1 MRGGRGPY
9 REALKNSIEP
19 SPTARRPYEA
29 KGQHVYAQRSA
40 MSVLVATNHRDVIKL
55 PRGDRRI
62 CVPTCGPRMT
72 AKKTKEIRA

>member
-1 MRGGRGPY
+1 
-9 REALKNSIEP
+9 
-19 SPTARRPYEA
+19 
-29 KGQHVYAQRSA
+29 